1 MPVLLYQF
9 KGKMSYNKS
18 MNSDLINKL
27 NEVSNGSDLGSFIE
41 NYRTALEDQYT
52 ADRNALETQRK
63 IGQTGI
69 MSGANRAGLL
79 HSSFPTIN
87 KLKYDVNTYEP
98 ALVKL
103 RQGYQ
108 TGMDTLYSNVAKYYN
123 TIKKYQDD
131 IAHLNSLR

>member
-1 MPVLLYQF
+1 
-9 KGKMSYNKS
+9 
-18 MNSDLINKL
+18 MNDEIINKL
-27 NEVSNGSDLGSFIE
+27 NEVSNGSNLSSFIE

-52 ADRNALETQRK
+52 ADKEALEAQRK

-98 ALVKL
+98 AYVKL
-103 RQGYQ
+103 QQGYR
-108 TGMDTLYSNVAKYYN
+108 TGLDTLYGNAAKYYN
-123 TIKKYQDD
+123 TIKEYQEK
-131 IAHLNSLR
+131 IAHLNSL

>member
-1 MPVLLYQF
+1 
-9 KGKMSYNKS
+9 
-18 MNSDLINKL
+18 MNDEIINKL
-27 NEVSNGSDLGSFIE
+27 NEASNGSDLGTFVQ

-52 ADRNALETQRK
+52 ADKEALEAQRK

-103 RQGYQ
+103 QQGYR
-108 TGMDTLYSNVAKYYN
+108 TGLNDLYSNVGKYYN
-123 TIKKYQDD
+123 QIKDYQER
-131 IAHLNSLR
+131 IAHLNSL

>member
-1 MPVLLYQF
+1 
-9 KGKMSYNKS
+9 MSYNGD
-18 MNSDLINKL
+18 MNADTLAKL

-52 ADRNALETQRK
+52 ADKESLEAQRN
-63 IGQTGI
+63 IGHTGI

-108 TGMDTLYSNVAKYYN
+108 TGMDTLYSNAAKYYN
-123 TIKKYQDD
+123 TIKNYQDS
-131 IAHLNSLR
+131 IAHINSLS

>member
-1 MPVLLYQF
+1 
-9 KGKMSYNKS
+9 MSYNKS

-41 NYRTALEDQYT
+41 NYRTALDEQYT
-52 ADRNALETQRK
+52 ADKGALEAQRK

-98 ALVKL
+98 AYTKL
-103 RQGYQ
+103 QQGYS
-108 TGMDTLYSNVAKYYN
+108 TGLDTLYSNVAKYYN

>member
-1 MPVLLYQF
+1 
-9 KGKMSYNKS
+9 
-18 MNSDLINKL
+18 MNADTTNKL
-27 NEVSNGSDLGSFIE
+27 NEMSNGNDLGSFVE

-52 ADRNALETQRK
+52 ADKKALEAQRE

-103 RQGYQ
+103 RQGYT
-108 TGMDTLYSNVAKYYN
+108 TGLDTLYSNVAKYYN
-123 TIKKYQDD
+123 RIKKYQDD
-131 IAHLNSLR
+131 IAHINSLS